1 MAVTPSNAP
10 RIAILVVAY
19 NAEDTLAA
27 VLDRIPADFAP
38 RIASVI
44 VCDDAST
51 DATHDVAT
59 RYQRGSRLPL
69 SIVRH
74 PRNLGY
80 GGNQKYGYRWAIDH
94 GMDLVVLLHGDGQ
107 YAPEELPRMVAPIV
121 DDRADVV
128 FGSRMMRRFDALRGG
143 MPLYKFVGNT
153 VLTAAQNALAGVR
166 LTEWHSGYRAY
177 RTSALAAVDFAANS
191 DEFDFDSQIILQMIA
206 TGRRIHEIPIPTFY
220 GDEISRVNGIR
231 YGLQILGHT
240 LRFAADRR
248 GRRTDRS

>member
-1 MAVTPSNAP
+1 MAVSPDPTP

-19 NAEDTLAA
+19 NAEDTLAS
-27 VLDRIPADFAP
+27 VLNRIPTDFAAQV
-38 RIASVI
+38 ASVI

-59 RYQRGSRLPL
+59 TYQRGSRLPL
-69 SIVRH
+69 TIVRH

-80 GGNQKYGYRWAIDH
+80 GGNQKHGYRWAIEH

-121 DDRADVV
+121 EGRADVV
-128 FGSRMMRRFDALRGG
+128 FGSRMMRRADAFRGG
-143 MPLYKFVGNT
+143 MPLYKFIGNT
-153 VLTAAQNALAGVR
+153 CLTTAQNLLAGVR

-177 RTSALAAVDFAANS
+177 RTAALAGVDFAANS
-191 DEFDFDSQIILQMIA
+191 DEFDFDTQIILQMIA
-206 TGRRIHEIPIPTFY
+206 AGRRIHEIPIPTFY
-220 GDEISRVNGIR
+220 GDEISRVNSIR

-240 LRFAADRR
+240 LRFTRRRRR
-248 GRRTDRS
+248 GG